1 MANSLSTSRTCPEHG
16 HFRMEFRKH
25 RTSMNILISEN
36 IKRYSRALVNNNGSI
51 KYIIISS
58 FALRA
63 IEIMMLCAVIIAKSF
78 FGALTVWN
86 AVEKGIMNRNKFLCF
101 IFLCSLSSGDLETRK
116 KQAFRA
122 LTNFIFKSEYYKIS

>member
-1 MANSLSTSRTCPEHG
+1 MTKRSKKKEERKNEGRRKKKKKDVGERKKKKNNEEEEKRKNGEKADGPNQMANSLSTSRTCPEHG

-78 FGALTVWN
+78 FWALTV
-86 AVEKGIMNRNKFLCF
+86 
-101 IFLCSLSSGDLETRK
+101 
-116 KQAFRA
+116 
-122 LTNFIFKSEYYKIS
+122 